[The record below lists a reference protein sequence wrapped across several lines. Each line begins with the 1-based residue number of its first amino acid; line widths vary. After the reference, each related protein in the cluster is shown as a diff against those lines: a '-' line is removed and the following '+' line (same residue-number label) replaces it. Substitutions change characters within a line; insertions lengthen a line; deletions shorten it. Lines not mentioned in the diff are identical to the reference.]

1 MAEDVNNA
9 FGINF
14 NPTATTTTVHK
25 TDPSNEELVSATN
38 GEKEG
43 KKLPEND
50 GEMEI
55 TNYTA
60 KSTSS
65 NSNSKDENNDEDD
78 DNDDA
83 DEIVDGM
90 EGSEG
95 MEEMESNST
104 CSTNADGH
112 AKIADG
118 TKANDGTCSTDTD
131 IAETAEGADRGKI
144 AEGSEVSEG
153 KIAEGSEVS
162 EGTIAGACTRSTEDK
177 SIDYNYIPLSLI
189 ITREEEKRRKQ
200 GTDVIAEGTDDVVG
214 INEDPHMN
222 P

>member
-60 KSTSS
+60 NGTSS
-65 NSNSKDENNDEDD
+65 NSKEEDEEEHKSKVNILVDTVVDIFNRADFAFGAFFGSAKGYENENEC
-78 DNDDA
+78 
-83 DEIVDGM
+83 EL
-90 EGSEG
+90 E
-95 MEEMESNST
+95 
-104 CSTNADGH
+104 
-112 AKIADG
+112 
-118 TKANDGTCSTDTD
+118 
-131 IAETAEGADRGKI
+131 
-144 AEGSEVSEG
+144 EG
-153 KIAEGSEVS
+153 KEG
-162 EGTIAGACTRSTEDK
+162 R
-177 SIDYNYIPLSLI
+177 
-189 ITREEEKRRKQ
+189 
-200 GTDVIAEGTDDVVG
+200 
-214 INEDPHMN
+214 
-222 P
+222 